1 MFPATREK
9 GIGTLLMFAVRCIFA
24 DPPRVAR
31 EMKALA
37 DKGLV
42 EKWLGETT
50 IRSASSCTRAARRA

>member
-1 MFPATREK
+1 MFPATRQK
-9 GIGTLLMFAVRCIFA
+9 GIGTLLMFAVRSIFA

-42 EKWLGETT
+42 ESGWARRM
-50 IRSASSCTRAARRA
+50 IRSDFSSTRAVRRA